1 MNPPEP
7 KRIASL
13 LASGTE
19 ILYELG
25 LGERVVAVSHECDFP
40 EEVRNK
46 PRVTSTKVL
55 ADATSRRIDEQ
66 VREMSEKGAALYEI
80 DVRRL
85 VELRPELIVTQSQ
98 CDVCA
103 VRYED
108 VVRVVAEEEGLRG
121 ARIVSLNPM
130 TFEGIFDD
138 ILRVG
143 EAARCAERAGQVV
156 ASLRGRVETVRSK
169 TGHLS
174 AEARPR
180 VLCIEW
186 TDPVMVSGNWMP
198 ELIEMA
204 GGRCDLV
211 GPGEHSVFSDW
222 DSIVAFAPEVIVV
235 MPCGFDLERA
245 LGEMPVL
252 AALPGWGALP
262 AVRDGRV
269 YAVDGNA
276 YFNRSGPRMIESLEI
291 LAGMV
296 HPELFA
302 AVSPEVARRITPER
316 GS

>member
-1 MNPPEP
+1 MNPPYP

-19 ILYELG
+19 ILYGLG

-46 PRVTSTKVL
+46 PRVTSAKVRS
-55 ADATSRRIDEQ
+55 DATSRRIDEQ
-66 VREMSEKGAALYEI
+66 VREMSEKGTPLYEI
-80 DVRRL
+80 DVKRL
-85 VELRPELIVTQSQ
+85 AGLRPDLIVTQSQ

-143 EAARCAERAGQVV
+143 EAARCAERAGQTV
-156 ASLRGRVETVRSK
+156 ASLRERVELVRSK
-169 TGHLS
+169 TRHLS
-174 AEARPR
+174 EQARPR

-198 ELIEMA
+198 ELIEIA

-211 GPGEHSVFSDW
+211 GAGEHSALCDW
-222 DSIVAFAPEVIVV
+222 DSVVAFAPEVIVV
-235 MPCGFDLERA
+235 MPCGFELERT
-245 LGEMPVL
+245 LSEMRVL
-252 AALPGWGALP
+252 AALPEWDALP
-262 AVRDGRV
+262 AVCAGRV
-269 YAVDGNA
+269 HAADGNA

-291 LAGMV
+291 LAGIV

-302 AVSPEVARRITPER
+302 AARPEAARRTTPER